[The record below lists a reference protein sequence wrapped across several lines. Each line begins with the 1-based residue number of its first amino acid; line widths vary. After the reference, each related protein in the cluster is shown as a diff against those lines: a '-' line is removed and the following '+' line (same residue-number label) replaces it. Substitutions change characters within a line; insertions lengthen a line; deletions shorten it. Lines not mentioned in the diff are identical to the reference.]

1 MAGLAG
7 ARKSP
12 HSHGQTARG
21 LTDLD
26 MAHSVSWQ
34 VAPADRGVR
43 LRAFAAA
50 RRHSRLVRVLR
61 VLLPVM
67 GVVTVAGFVVVAH
80 LRLPAGFDVAA
91 ARLSVTR
98 DGIVMDR
105 PHLTGFDREH
115 REYTLAA
122 DRAVQPFTNPGEVR
136 LERIDAS
143 VESAAGAITM
153 IRADS
158 GNYNQTK
165 NTLNLLRRDQ
175 GRFRRRL
182 FPAARRCGDR
192 LFGEHAAVEE
202 SGDRRLR
209 GESDHRQ
216 PALRDRR
223 RQADRHRRRRAHDG
237 HSAEAQGRAVAG
249 RVGIGRGRCGPQ
261 FASRRWSSAHWPPLL
276 HMRRIS
282 ARRLPA
288 SATAPTSRSRSRPT
302 GSK

>member
-1 MAGLAG
+1 
-7 ARKSP
+7 
-12 HSHGQTARG
+12 
-21 LTDLD
+21 

-165 NTLNLLRRDQ
+165 NTLNLSGAIKVDSADGYFLRLDDAEIDFSASTLQ
-175 GRFRRRL
+175 SKNPVTVGY
-182 FPAARRCGDR
+182 
-192 LFGEHAAVEE
+192 
-202 SGDRRLR
+202 
-209 GESDHRQ
+209 GESRTTGNRLSVTDGGKLIVIDGDVHTTVIPPKRKAEPS
-216 PALRDRR
+216 PAE
-223 RQADRHRRRRAHDG
+223 
-237 HSAEAQGRAVAG
+237 SE
-249 RVGIGRGRCGPQ
+249 
-261 FASRRWSSAHWPPLL
+261 
-276 HMRRIS
+276 
-282 ARRLPA
+282 
-288 SATAPTSRSRSRPT
+288 
-302 GSK
+302 